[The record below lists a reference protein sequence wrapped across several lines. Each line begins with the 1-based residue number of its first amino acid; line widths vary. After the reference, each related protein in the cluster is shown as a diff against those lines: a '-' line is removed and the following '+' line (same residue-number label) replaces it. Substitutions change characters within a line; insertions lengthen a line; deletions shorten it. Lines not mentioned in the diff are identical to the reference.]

1 MEIQSIFAWK
11 SLPEAGF
18 GKNVVIDAHRCSG
31 SRIHLDH
38 RSAGRSV
45 IQDHSSDHRFKR
57 LHLTRASVR
66 RASGFVLTSKPEVIP
81 ETESLPYLQKSQRR
95 SRRRILSTRSLS
107 FLCWC
112 VQSVRNRHAQDYS
125 ELHQSRGSVNCESQ
139 KLLERLGVARVWHHT
154 QNPPTFGS
162 WGFNSPSRHQPK
174 SPCGTR
180 ASSTLAAP
188 QMSWPNHPRK
198 CLVTP
203 L

>member
-66 RASGFVLTSKPEVIP
+66 RASGFVLTGTPEVETDGRGGATMILPGEP
-81 ETESLPYLQKSQRR
+81 E
-95 SRRRILSTRSLS
+95 
-107 FLCWC
+107 
-112 VQSVRNRHAQDYS
+112 A
-125 ELHQSRGSVNCESQ
+125 GSA
-139 KLLERLGVARVWHHT
+139 GT
-154 QNPPTFGS
+154 Q
-162 WGFNSPSRHQPK
+162 
-174 SPCGTR
+174 PCC
-180 ASSTLAAP
+180 
-188 QMSWPNHPRK
+188 MPR
-198 CLVTP
+198 
-203 L
+203 

>member
-66 RASGFVLTSKPEVIP
+66 RASGFVLTGYPEFMNIG
-81 ETESLPYLQKSQRR
+81 Q
-95 SRRRILSTRSLS
+95 RIL
-107 FLCWC
+107 
-112 VQSVRNRHAQDYS
+112 HA
-125 ELHQSRGSVNCESQ
+125 
-139 KLLERLGVARVWHHT
+139 
-154 QNPPTFGS
+154 
-162 WGFNSPSRHQPK
+162 
-174 SPCGTR
+174 
-180 ASSTLAAP
+180 
-188 QMSWPNHPRK
+188 
-198 CLVTP
+198 
-203 L
+203 

>member
-66 RASGFVLTSKPEVIP
+66 RASGFVLTGKWEFIGSSIGLVPTNGLGGDRCDFIEADFLGPI
-81 ETESLPYLQKSQRR
+81 YLR
-95 SRRRILSTRSLS
+95 SAKLS
-107 FLCWC
+107 
-112 VQSVRNRHAQDYS
+112 
-125 ELHQSRGSVNCESQ
+125 
-139 KLLERLGVARVWHHT
+139 
-154 QNPPTFGS
+154 
-162 WGFNSPSRHQPK
+162 
-174 SPCGTR
+174 
-180 ASSTLAAP
+180 
-188 QMSWPNHPRK
+188 
-198 CLVTP
+198 
-203 L
+203 